1 MRTGLVA
8 GKFDPPH
15 RGHALLIDT
24 ARARCDRLIVLVFDY
39 EGQTISPEVRAGWL
53 REIHPG
59 VDVRILPT
67 FKYPRI
73 NRGDAVH
80 EAARVREFLG
90 EPVNVLFTSEDY
102 GEMIAEELGAV
113 HFEVDRERALVPITG
128 TMIRRAPA
136 AMLDWLEPPVRA
148 YYVPRVCIVGSES
161 TGKSMLCERLAAHYE
176 TQWVPE
182 YGREY
187 SLQKVQAGPRTWV
200 DEEFVHIAFEQQ
212 RREDDAAR
220 RANRVLICDTDAFA
234 SKIWSERY
242 LGRIPTRW
250 PLPPSRIAIYLVAY
264 PDVPFVA
271 DQIRDGEHMRYWM
284 YERLIEELSRD
295 QRPHI
300 VLRGGFKERDAQAI
314 EAIDA
319 LLEAEVKKP

>member
-1 MRTGLVA
+1 MKTGLVA
-8 GKFDPPH
+8 GKFAPPH

-24 ARARCDRLIVLVFDY
+24 ARTRCDRLIVLVFDFD
-39 EGQTISPEVRAGWL
+39 GQAIRPEVRAEWL

-59 VDVRILPT
+59 VDVRIFPT
-67 FKYPRI
+67 LNYPRI
-73 NRGDAVH
+73 TREDAVR
-80 EAARVREFLG
+80 EAARVRDFLG
-90 EPVNVLFTSEDY
+90 KPVDVFFSSEDY
-102 GEMIAEELGAV
+102 GEMIAEELGAI
-113 HFEVDRERALVPITG
+113 HFDVDRERALVPITG

-148 YYVPRVCIVGSES
+148 YFVPRVCIIGSES
-161 TGKSMLCERLAAHYE
+161 TGKTMMCERLAAHYG
-176 TQWVPE
+176 TQWVAE

-200 DEEFVHIAFEQQ
+200 EEEFVHIAFEQQ
-212 RREDDAAR
+212 RREDDLAR

-242 LGRIPTRW
+242 LGRVPARW
-250 PLPPSRIAIYLVAY
+250 PLPPSRIALYLVPY

-271 DQIRDGEHMRYWM
+271 DLIRDGEHMRYWM
-284 YERLIEELSRD
+284 YERIIEELARE

-300 VLRGGFKERDAQAI
+300 VLRGAFEERDAQAM

-319 LLEAEVKKP
+319 LLEAEVAKS